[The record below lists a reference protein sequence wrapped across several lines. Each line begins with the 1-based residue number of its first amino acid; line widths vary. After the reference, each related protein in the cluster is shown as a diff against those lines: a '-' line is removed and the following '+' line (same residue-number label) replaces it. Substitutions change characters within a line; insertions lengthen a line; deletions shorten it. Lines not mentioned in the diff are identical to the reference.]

1 MAQLDRM
8 AEKSVTVLY
17 GINTSASL
25 FHVNEKSIHVRDLP
39 STGNHNGSSFKLS
52 QKFSLLRTTEFNNR
66 TGKRHSLVGFRL
78 VSVGPLRDVN
88 LPPWG

>member
-1 MAQLDRM
+1 M